1 MTKILGFT
9 QQLRLLF
16 CLWTN
21 LKVVQQ
27 NFGVFQRMVLLQ
39 AEHLPVKEGKA
50 SETVGSA
57 SVSQRDLKW
66 TTNHSSNAGPSV
78 WWQMWC
84 KQRTW
89 HTHHRTA
96 SCLSSCLAPGPEWL
110 FSLIA
115 YLKTKSCLQWSY
127 MYVHVCLFVSVS
139 KPDVAFICSFH
150 LISSTVSEYMA

>member
-1 MTKILGFT
+1 MGVLLCPWEFKTQHARQWWWSVNVQRWLKAHDFQGEPEILSYNINIKYYPRTSQCHSSSVVSKALWGNSVMTPETRLKDGLTKILCFA

-57 SVSQRDLKW
+57 SVSQRDLKR
-66 TTNHSSNAGPSV
+66 TTNHSSNAGPS
-78 WWQMWC
+78 
-84 KQRTW
+84 
-89 HTHHRTA
+89 A
-96 SCLSSCLAPGPEWL
+96 
-110 FSLIA
+110 
-115 YLKTKSCLQWSY
+115 
-127 MYVHVCLFVSVS
+127 
-139 KPDVAFICSFH
+139 
-150 LISSTVSEYMA
+150 